1 MEVVG
6 PQELTTYAAPP
17 SAFLLVVLGTVA
29 LLLLLLLCGCCCCCR
44 YLLRSQSEVRY
55 TEIRLPSGAP
65 VRVPI
70 Q

>member
-6 PQELTTYAAPP
+6 PQELTTYAPP
-17 SAFLLVVLGTVA
+17 SSFLVVVLGTVA
-29 LLLLLLLCGCCCCCR
+29 LLFLLLLCGCCCCCC
-44 YLLRSQSEVRY
+44 YLLRSQSEARY

>member
-6 PQELTTYAAPP
+6 PQELTTYSPP
-17 SAFLLVVLGTVA
+17 GSLLVVILGTVA
-29 LLLLLLLCGCCCCCR
+29 LLFLLLLCGCCWCCC

-65 VRVPI
+65 IRVPV